1 MARRR
6 SSRAGSERGA
16 GRAPRD
22 HASGDTR
29 APFTPGGGEVKPLK
43 HGSRGARPAP
53 LSDHARSHTPRP
65 FTPGRR
71 EVNPLKHGSRGARPA
86 PPSARR
92 RVAKLRREI
101 RRHDRL
107 YYVLARPEI
116 SDAEYDALVRELRDL
131 ETRYPGLVT
140 PDSPTQRVAGRAARA
155 FAPVAHRVAMLS
167 LDNAMGVGEL
177 YQFAARVERAVPRAG
192 LAWVCEPKVD
202 GLGVALVYARG
213 RFVRGA
219 TRGDGRTGEDVT
231 ANLATIETVPKTLQ
245 GRLARVDD
253 LEVRGEAFMPR
264 AAFERLNRALEA
276 RGEATFANPRNAAAG
291 SVRQKDPTVT
301 ARRPLDVFVYEVT
314 WAPGL
319 DLATHGDALAALRAA
334 GFRTN
339 PRNRRR
345 DDVDAVVRYCEGLE
359 RGRDA
364 LEYEADGVVVKV
376 DALELQRRLGSTS
389 HHPRWAVALKF
400 QARQAT
406 TRIRAITVQVG
417 KTGTLT
423 PVAKLAPVRLAGVTI
438 SSVTLHNEDEI
449 RRKDIRVGDTVLIE
463 RAGDVIPHVVQVVRS
478 KRPRETRPFRFPRRC
493 PACGGPA
500 RRPAGEAY
508 WRCEGSACPAQ
519 LKERLRHFG
528 SRRAMDIEH
537 LGDAAIEQL
546 VDTGLVRDF
555 ADLYRLTVHQ
565 LMGLDG
571 FAEKSARNL
580 VDAIAASRRRGLR
593 ALLTGLGIPGV
604 GEHVARLLA
613 DHVARLDRLAT
624 ASAAE
629 IGRVGGVG
637 PVIAASVA
645 RFFADRGNRRVIER
659 LAAAGVSTMERR
671 AAAGRGPLTGKTF
684 VLTGALEGLTRDAA
698 TDLIELAGGRVS
710 DSVSRT
716 TDFLVVGA
724 EPGSKL
730 DDSRRLGVKELDERA
745 LAAMVGRA

>member
-1 MARRR
+1 M
-6 SSRAGSERGA
+6 GRG
-16 GRAPRD
+16 
-22 HASGDTR
+22 
-29 APFTPGGGEVKPLK
+29 
-43 HGSRGARPAP
+43 
-53 LSDHARSHTPRP
+53 
-65 FTPGRR
+65 
-71 EVNPLKHGSRGARPA
+71 EVNPLKHGSRGARLA
-86 PPSARR
+86 PPAARR
-92 RVAKLRREI
+92 RATRLRKEI
-101 RRHDRL
+101 RSHDRL
-107 YYVLARPEI
+107 YYVEARPEI
-116 SDAEYDALVRELRDL
+116 SDAEYDALVRDLRDI
-131 ETRYPGLVT
+131 EARYPGLVT
-140 PDSPTQRVAGRAARA
+140 PGSPTQRVAGRAARA

-167 LDNAMGVGEL
+167 LDNAMGIGEL
-177 YQFAARVERAVPRAG
+177 REFAERVERAVPGTRLG
-192 LAWVCEPKVD
+192 WVGEPKVD

-231 ANLATIETVPKTLQ
+231 ANLATVDAVSKRLR

-264 AAFERLNRALEA
+264 AAFERLNQALAA

-319 DLATHGDALAALRAA
+319 DLATHWEALAALRAA
-334 GFRTN
+334 GCKTN
-339 PRNRRR
+339 PLNRRLGT
-345 DDVDAVVRYCEGLE
+345 VKQVVEYCEGLE
-359 RGRDA
+359 RGRAA
-364 LEYEADGVVVKV
+364 LGYEADGAVVKV
-376 DALELQRRLGSTS
+376 DPLDLQRRLGSTS

-423 PVAKLAPVRLAGVTI
+423 PVAKLAPVPLAGVTI
-438 SSVTLHNEDEI
+438 GSVTLHNEDEI
-449 RRKDIRVGDTVLIE
+449 RRKDVRVGDTVLIE
-463 RAGDVIPHVVQVVRS
+463 RAGDVIPHVVQVVTS
-478 KRPRETRPFRFPRRC
+478 KRPRGARRFRFPRRC

-519 LKERLRHFG
+519 LEERLRHFG

-537 LGDAAIEQL
+537 LGEAVVEQL
-546 VDTGLVRDF
+546 VARGLVSDF
-555 ADLYRLTVHQ
+555 ADLYRLTVPQ
-565 LMGLDG
+565 VMRLDG

-580 VDAIAASRRRGLR
+580 VDAIAVSRTRGLR
-593 ALLTGLGIPGV
+593 YLLGGLGIPGV

-613 DHVARLDRLAT
+613 GHFGRLDRLT
-624 ASAAE
+624 KASAAE
-629 IGRVGGVG
+629 IGRVRGVG

-645 RFFADRGNRRVIER
+645 RFFANRGNRRLIER
-659 LAAAGVSTMERR
+659 LAAAGVLTVERR
-671 AAAGRGPLTGKTF
+671 AAAGRGPLAGKIV

-698 TDLIELAGGRVS
+698 TDLVERAGGRVG
-710 DSVSRT
+710 DSVSRK
-716 TDFLVVGA
+716 TDYVVVGA

-730 DDSRRLGVKELDERA
+730 DEARRLRVKELDERA
-745 LAAMVGRA
+745 FAAMLGRA